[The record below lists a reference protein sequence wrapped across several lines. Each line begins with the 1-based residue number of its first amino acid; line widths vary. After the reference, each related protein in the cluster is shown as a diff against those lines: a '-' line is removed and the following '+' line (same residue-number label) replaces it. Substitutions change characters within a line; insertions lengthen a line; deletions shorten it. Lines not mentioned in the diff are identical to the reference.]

1 MTQKRIY
8 IQAAEQISM
17 QQPLSQQWMVC
28 PVFHAEPYVHAV
40 PPSFRDYLAPNEARR
55 MSNIMK
61 RALVTSLKVMKD
73 TGIDNPDAIVTGTST
88 GCLDY
93 TERIL
98 KALAEEGEQTVSP
111 THFMQSTHNT
121 VSSALGIY
129 TKKHGYNTTYSHGTL
144 SFDFALLDTWM
155 QMQLGK
161 ISTALVGGHEEMVDS
176 YYELLKKT
184 GYVGKEGMVPCGEVA
199 VSMMLSAERS
209 ASTLC
214 EMAGITVSNSRD
226 AAVLRK
232 AVLKMLGKAGLSMD
246 GITAV
251 MTGRNGN
258 EENDAPYDM
267 VAEQLFG
274 DKPRLWY
281 KHVFGE
287 NFTASAF
294 GAYAAAHC
302 LAEGIIPEHLIHE
315 ADAENLPDGISSPK
329 AVILAN
335 HTGGRQFSFTLLK
348 AL

>member
-1 MTQKRIY
+1 
-8 IQAAEQISM
+8 M

-40 PPSFRDYLAPNEARR
+40 PPSFRNYLAPNEARR

-302 LAEGIIPEHLIHE
+302 LAEGIIPEHLIYE